1 MASPALAV
9 LFLAMVSRDR
19 KKTSD
24 SQRQVATERW
34 NRAALFLSSC
44 VRLGTELGNHRGTTR
59 ADSVIFCTF
68 EFTKWLCVCSRLL
81 SAIWALPC
89 PVTGFLTHHT
99 SAISLRVSLLFPS
112 LAASADSAQTNTSS
126 RQPEMLR
133 QLKNHQQP
141 TKKDVTAFFF
151 WWQVGFPEKRPFI
164 VVVAITWIDKS
175 LKSIS
180 LRFRDARNIITC
192 FVRLLIVWQGR
203 DRCHILSKAYK
214 KLLCLSCFRLESS
227 NRTP

>member
-9 LFLAMVSRDR
+9 LFLSMVSRDR

-24 SQRQVATERW
+24 SQRQEATERW

-44 VRLGTELGNHRGTTR
+44 VQLGTELGNHRASTR
-59 ADSVIFCTF
+59 AVSVIFCAF
-68 EFTKWLCVCSRLL
+68 EFTKWLCVCTRLL

-99 SAISLRVSLLFPS
+99 SATSLSVSLLFPS

-126 RQPEMLR
+126 RQPEVLR

-141 TKKDVTAFFF
+141 TKKKWQPLFFS
-151 WWQVGFPEKRPFI
+151 
-164 VVVAITWIDKS
+164 D
-175 LKSIS
+175 
-180 LRFRDARNIITC
+180 
-192 FVRLLIVWQGR
+192 
-203 DRCHILSKAYK
+203 DR
-214 KLLCLSCFRLESS
+214 
-227 NRTP
+227 